1 MTRTRAIAVL
11 VLLSLLLTC
20 TAAGQ
25 AFDPERSRFE
35 FELRTRWGQRVVGT
49 FPRHAGEVV
58 TLPDGRRRVR
68 IELDARAI
76 KVEGSTRYTELARGP
91 RFFDVERHPVVDFV
105 SEPYDPAL
113 ARSGGALRGRLTIR
127 GVSHTEVFKLSPA
140 ECDRPG
146 LDFDIRGRGNV
157 RRDTYGLDSWRFAL
171 GDWVGFGLSVRL
183 QGAPE

>member
-1 MTRTRAIAVL
+1 MTRIRAIVAFA
-11 VLLSLLLTC
+11 LLTLLLPC

-25 AFDPERSRFE
+25 SFDPDRTRFE

-58 TLPDGRRRVR
+58 NLPDGRRRVR
-68 IELDARAI
+68 IELDARALS
-76 KVEGSTRYTELARGP
+76 VEGSTRYTELARGP
-91 RFFDVERHPVVDFV
+91 RFFDAERHPVVEFV

-113 ARSGGALRGRLTIR
+113 ARTGGPLRGRLTIR
-127 GVSHTEVFKLSPA
+127 GVSHTETFNLAAA
-140 ECDRPG
+140 ECERPG
-146 LDFDIRGRGNV
+146 VDCDIRGRGDV

-171 GDWVGFGLSVRL
+171 GDRVKFGLRVRL